1 MFVSSLS
8 IRHLFNNI
16 IIGLNSKQLLI
27 QSTRFVRYQSQL
39 NVARS
44 SYQFDSALDK
54 FPLNENDQELG
65 LFKHFNINELTQKR
79 LQARDV
85 KYLFPVQ
92 YRSYN
97 DIISGKDCIVQARTG
112 TGKTLAFSLPIVE
125 RLQTEISNA
134 WGRYPRCLV
143 LEPTRELAKQ
153 VTNDF
158 LSIKSRLLS
167 ISTLYGGKEYSR
179 QELSLKK
186 GSDIVI
192 GTPGRIKDFLNQKKL
207 NLQQVQIIVLDEVD
221 RMLDMG
227 FQDDVDY
234 IIKSIPRS
242 QMIVFSATIPLWL
255 KKSVSR
261 YMSPTN
267 KSFINLIGDSQEK
280 TAVNVEHL
288 SFKLN
293 NFSKRPEVV
302 LKLLEQY
309 SKDINQSQAIVFCQ
323 TKHECDLLSR
333 SNEMSSISS
342 DVLHGNLSQRKREQV
357 LQSFRQGQIRVLIT
371 TDVSARGLD
380 IPQVDLVILTSPP
393 QDWES
398 YVHRSGRTGRAGRQ
412 GKSICVYNNDQFK
425 QLKLIQRNANIQFT
439 NIHPDSFHEQIS
451 MRK

>member
-1 MFVSSLS
+1 MLVSSFT
-8 IRHLFNNI
+8 IRRVFNNI
-16 IIGLNSKQLLI
+16 TIGLNSKLLFI
-27 QSTRFVRYQSQL
+27 QSTCHVRYQSQV
-39 NVARS
+39 NAARS
-44 SYQFDSALDK
+44 FNDSDQS
-54 FPLNENDQELG
+54 NENEQEMG
-65 LFKHFNINELTQKR
+65 LFNNFNINEQTQQR
-79 LQARDV
+79 LIVRGV
-85 KYLFPVQ
+85 EYLFPVQ

-97 DIISGKDCIVQARTG
+97 DILSGKDCIVQARTG
-112 TGKTLAFSLPIVE
+112 TGKTLAFSLPIIE
-125 RLQTEISNA
+125 RLQTEMSNTR
-134 WGRYPRCLV
+134 GRFPRCLV

-167 ISTLYGGKEYSR
+167 ISTLYGGKEYSK
-179 QELSLKK
+179 QELSLNR

-207 NLQQVQIIVLDEVD
+207 KLHQCEIIVLDEVD

-227 FQDDVDY
+227 FQDDVDF
-234 IIKSIPRS
+234 IIKSIPKS
-242 QMIVFSATIPLWL
+242 QMIVFSATIPSWL

-280 TAVNVEHL
+280 TAMNVEHL
-288 SFKLN
+288 SIKLN
-293 NFSKRPEVV
+293 HISQRPKIV
-302 LKLLEQY
+302 LSLLEKY

-323 TKHECDLLSR
+323 TKHECDALAR
-333 SNEMSSISS
+333 SNEMESISS

-357 LQSFRQGQIRVLIT
+357 LQSFRQGQTRVLIT

-412 GKSICVYNNDQFK
+412 GKAICIYTNDQMK
-425 QLKLIQRNANIQFT
+425 QLKLVQKNANIHFT
-439 NIHPDSFHEQIS
+439 NIRSESSDQQMEL
-451 MRK
+451 RKRMIN